1 MLKVVEIKFA
11 CEEEFNAKL
20 EVQNA
25 LADHLNQ
32 VTKKAKGVTSY
43 VVSELSL
50 KELQATAKF
59 DLLTEMDKLTEALNR
74 LRIEGNLTS

>member
-32 VTKKAKGVTSY
+32 VLELNETDNELTKSY
-43 VVSELSL
+43 NLSL
-50 KELQATAKF
+50 A
-59 DLLTEMDKLTEALNR
+59 
-74 LRIEGNLTS
+74 